1 MTPLLAPDPALDA
14 YESLAPFYDEFT
26 TSYDHERWL
35 ANIESL
41 ALGLGLT
48 GVRLLDVGCGTG
60 KSFMPM
66 LRRGYEVTA
75 CDLSPAMVEVAR
87 GRSGCEAVDVVT
99 ADMRDLPELGLFD
112 LATCL
117 DDGLNYL
124 LSAADL
130 TKTFVGVK
138 RNLRE
143 GGLFVFDVNSL
154 ATYRREFASQA
165 VVERQDT
172 VFSWLGAGRP
182 DAEPG
187 AVSSAVIEVF
197 SSEDGERRLQAR
209 SRHVQRHHPPELVKA
224 SLREAGFE
232 LVALRGQV
240 TGARLEAAPDE
251 TRHVKLVYFARKPH
265 GARAPRAS
273 RKEVLAC

>member
-26 TSYDHERWL
+26 ASYDHERWL

-41 ALGLGLT
+41 ALALGLT
-48 GVRLLDVGCGTG
+48 GRRLLDVGCGTG
-60 KSFMPM
+60 KSFVPM
-66 LRRGYEVTA
+66 VRRGYEVTA
-75 CDLSPAMVEVAR
+75 CDLSPAMAEVAR
-87 GRSGCEAVDVVT
+87 GRAGCEAVDVVT

-124 LSAADL
+124 LSAEDL
-130 TKTFVGVK
+130 TKTFAGVE

-143 GGLFVFDVNSL
+143 GGLFVFDLNSL

-165 VVERQDT
+165 LVEREDS
-172 VFSWLGAGRP
+172 VFSWLGGGRS

-187 AVSSAVIEVF
+187 AVSSALIEVF
-197 SSEDGERRLQAR
+197 SREGGERRLRAR

-224 SLREAGFE
+224 SLREAGLE
-232 LVALRGQV
+232 LAEVRGQV
-240 TGARLEAAPDE
+240 TGARLEAAPADG
-251 TRHVKLVYFARKPH
+251 RHVKLVYFARKPH
-265 GARAPRAS
+265 AARAHRAQ

>member
-41 ALGLGLT
+41 ALELGLT
-48 GVRLLDVGCGTG
+48 GRRLLDVGCGTG
-60 KSFMPM
+60 KSFEPM

-87 GRSGCEAVDVVT
+87 GRPGCEAVDVVT
-99 ADMRDLPELGLFD
+99 ADMRDLPDLGVFD

-124 LSAADL
+124 LSAEDL
-130 TKTFVGVK
+130 AAAFAGVE
-138 RNLRE
+138 RNLRG
-143 GGLFVFDVNSL
+143 GGLFVFDLNSL
-154 ATYRREFASQA
+154 ATYRREFAGQA
-165 VVERQDT
+165 EVEREDT
-172 VFSWLGAGRP
+172 IFSWLGAGRV

-187 AVSSAVIEVF
+187 ALSSALIEVF
-197 SSEDGERRLQAR
+197 SSEGGERRLRAR
-209 SRHVQRHHPPELVKA
+209 SRHVQRHHPPELVRSCLGA
-224 SLREAGFE
+224 AGFE
-232 LVALRGQV
+232 LAEVRGQV
-240 TGARLEAAPDE
+240 TGARLECGPDDS
-251 TRHVKLVYFARKPH
+251 RHVKLVYFARK
-265 GARAPRAS
+265 AVDARAS
-273 RKEVLAC
+273 RNGRGEVLTC